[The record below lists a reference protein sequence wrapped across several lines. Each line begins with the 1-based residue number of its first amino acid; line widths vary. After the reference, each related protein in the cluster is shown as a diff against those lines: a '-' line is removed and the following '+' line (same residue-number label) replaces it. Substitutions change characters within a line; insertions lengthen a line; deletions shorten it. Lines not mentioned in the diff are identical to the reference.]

1 MVYDM
6 KYCENCGRAHDGPL
20 WETFLDGDNK
30 PLEILVC
37 SSPLF
42 KEKERNEKEK
52 AEDKNSENEETSS
65 APESDKHKEEYDWEE
80 EVKYEGFEFKF

>member
-1 MVYDM
+1 MVTDM
-6 KYCENCGRAHDGPL
+6 KYCENCGRMHDGPL

-37 SSPLF
+37 SSPVF
-42 KEKERNEKEK
+42 KKKDANEKEK
-52 AEDKNSENEETSS
+52 IEDKNSENEETSS
-65 APESDKHKEEYDWEE
+65 TPESDIDKEEYDWEE